1 MDTIYSIPPLHI
13 MGSLIYDLLLS
24 YLSHRLRWW
33 SNRPSSLS
41 SHATSS
47 STSTTSTLSREG
59 RWQTI
64 FFDGNLI
71 LYPLVNEV
79 RSLGIE
85 NITDLMVCFFLF
97 PFRHWHWHESLTGDF
112 PIVQGFVDYPRIYIC
127 MIVNRAL
134 CPAHHKLYCQEYQFR
149 SGHLFRA
156 LILREQ
162 ITCLTL

>member
-41 SHATSS
+41 SHAT

>member
-1 MDTIYSIPPLHI
+1 

-33 SNRPSSLS
+33 SNRPSSLSVS

-85 NITDLMVCFFLF
+85 NITDLMVCFFFIPIQALT
-97 PFRHWHWHESLTGDF
+97 LTGDF